1 MFLSLSRIRIQ
12 ASKIVKLHPVQ
23 TTNFNETEKHS
34 LNNFKAWLRKALIC
48 VLNWVR
54 IQIQIFTRSVR
65 N

>member
-34 LNNFKAWLRKALIC
+34 LNNFKAGLRKRLDPEPDPFKC
-48 VLNWVR
+48 
-54 IQIQIFTRSVR
+54 RS
-65 N
+65 